1 MFLFD
6 VYNSPTGK
14 VSLGMVSYIHKR
26 YITSKSANI
35 LQLLS
40 NTIGLKYMNIFIFI
54 SYLRN

>member
-14 VSLGMVSYIHKR
+14 VRLGMVSYIHKR
-26 YITSKSANI
+26 YITIKSANI

-54 SYLRN
+54 IYLRN